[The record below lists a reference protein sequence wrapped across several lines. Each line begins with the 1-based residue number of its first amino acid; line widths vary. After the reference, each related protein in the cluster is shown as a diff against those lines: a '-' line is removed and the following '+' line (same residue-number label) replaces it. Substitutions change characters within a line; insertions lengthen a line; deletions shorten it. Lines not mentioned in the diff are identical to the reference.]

1 MKAPHSALLLS
12 ALACTA
18 AAAPPAPTSFI
29 ASRGGN
35 LGDPV
40 SAENYVYLPTGSTLT
55 AWNRLSDGAVQLVG
69 DTRSTPADG
78 WLTGLVRQGDYLY
91 ASYRGYSAEAAGVAV
106 YSIADRAHPQL
117 LGLYDNYSNAAIR
130 MPESIAIANGYLYLL
145 DSEQGIFASP
155 LASPALPAFSRVS
168 TDWGSYDHA
177 TVQGNRLY
185 TVGRTFLSG
194 TALNI
199 YDLTTPLAPQLLGAT
214 TLDGYDNFRLKVRA
228 PYAYGFGL
236 AMNITDIGDP
246 ANILPRGRIDT
257 PVAYEGLLLGD
268 HAWGVGLD
276 GLDVWNVANPD
287 QPAQAGHFTI
297 GTFATDATA
306 VLGEDALLATRA
318 DRFVRLDATLP
329 TTPTQRSES
338 QLPAGTAAYDLSV
351 RGDTALVLGNAYGL
365 NIAKAGDLAPLGR
378 YETSLEPSLQGR
390 AFEQLALDGN
400 RAYLTSWGSGLV
412 IADIANPRQ
421 PQELGFWP
429 YGFATAVVAR
439 GNFAYVGRSTNGGE
453 LVVVDVS
460 NPAQP
465 QPRGSL
471 ASSKILRLALHGNHV
486 FIADEAVD
494 GPGSLI
500 LVDISNP
507 DAPVET
513 SRYTGCNSVSDVAVD
528 PSGRRA
534 LIACGEFAHL
544 VDVSNRAQPVLLG
557 IYTDGGRTV
566 ALRGDR
572 AFIGSDFTLD
582 EVDLAN
588 PAQPQRLQRWNLAA
602 PAMRVQ
608 AAADGRVYAM
618 TGLAGVYV
626 FEPDRI
632 FADTQQ

>member
-1 MKAPHSALLLS
+1 
-12 ALACTA
+12 
-18 AAAPPAPTSFI
+18 
-29 ASRGGN
+29 
-35 LGDPV
+35 
-40 SAENYVYLPTGSTLT
+40 
-55 AWNRLSDGAVQLVG
+55 
-69 DTRSTPADG
+69 
-78 WLTGLVRQGDYLY
+78 
-91 ASYRGYSAEAAGVAV
+91 
-106 YSIADRAHPQL
+106 
-117 LGLYDNYSNAAIR
+117 
-130 MPESIAIANGYLYLL
+130 
-145 DSEQGIFASP
+145 
-155 LASPALPAFSRVS
+155 
-168 TDWGSYDHA
+168 
-177 TVQGNRLY
+177 
-185 TVGRTFLSG
+185 
-194 TALNI
+194 
-199 YDLTTPLAPQLLGAT
+199 
-214 TLDGYDNFRLKVRA
+214 
-228 PYAYGFGL
+228 
-236 AMNITDIGDP
+236 
-246 ANILPRGRIDT
+246 
-257 PVAYEGLLLGD
+257 
-268 HAWGVGLD
+268 
-276 GLDVWNVANPD
+276 
-287 QPAQAGHFTI
+287 
-297 GTFATDATA
+297 
-306 VLGEDALLATRA
+306 
-318 DRFVRLDATLP
+318 
-329 TTPTQRSES
+329 
-338 QLPAGTAAYDLSV
+338 
-351 RGDTALVLGNAYGL
+351 
-365 NIAKAGDLAPLGR
+365 
-378 YETSLEPSLQGR
+378 
-390 AFEQLALDGN
+390 
-400 RAYLTSWGSGLV
+400 
-412 IADIANPRQ
+412 
-421 PQELGFWP
+421 
-429 YGFATAVVAR
+429 
-439 GNFAYVGRSTNGGE
+439 
-453 LVVVDVS
+453 VVDVS